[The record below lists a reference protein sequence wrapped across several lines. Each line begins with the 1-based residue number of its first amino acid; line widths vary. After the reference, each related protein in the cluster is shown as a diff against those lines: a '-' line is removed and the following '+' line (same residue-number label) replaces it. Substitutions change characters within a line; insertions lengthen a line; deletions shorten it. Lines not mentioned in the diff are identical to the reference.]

1 MGIIVCNTCCE
12 YGFGPKYDIEGAVH
26 EVFADFGSSWEM
38 LIVPSGPAVSVCA
51 K

>member
-1 MGIIVCNTCCE
+1 MLCQ

-26 EVFADFGSSWEM
+26 EVFEDFGSSWEM
-38 LIVPSGPAVSVCA
+38 LIVPSGPAVTVFA